1 MASKASISK
10 NYKKQS
16 LAYSSSKKKLL
27 YRTLKYDQSLPA
39 DFSFQLSLRMAQLPR
54 NSHSTRA
61 QNRCIVT
68 GRRHG
73 IYRKFKISRIKLKE
87 FVSSGTLPGV
97 RKSSW

>member
-10 NYKKQS
+10 NYKKQ
-16 LAYSSSKKKLL
+16 LLTSSFSQKKLL
-27 YRTLKYDQSLPA
+27 YRVLKYDQTLPT
-39 DFSFQLSLRMAQLPR
+39 DVSFQISLNMAQFPK
-54 NSHSTRA
+54 NSHSTRV

-87 FVSSGTLPGV
+87 FVSKGILPGV